1 MLLISLL
8 TVQLQTK
15 VPNMAYGSI
24 KSISDS
30 ILESTDGES
39 IQEQIDAYMQSTTS
53 GTTNDGVIANAAIRK
68 DTGAIV
74 KSLGARAKV
83 VAEPAVVI
91 DRAASVT
98 RDWTALMMA
107 NDQDNSAINA
117 AFLSDEIAAN
127 ASSAPETTDEAY
139 LQTGVLPAGGD
150 TGNGLMS
157 SLRPEARPAELVMS
171 SLRPEARPDV
181 VTEEPEAVVPTST
194 TFATITKSGT
204 STIVDSTA
212 PLTNGFDSLTL
223 AEGTNIHLDGR
234 GFVTLPHGI
243 VPDTNSIKKAD
254 GTAFNPTGSHGLK
267 RRDLSGV
274 DYSGATKF
282 GISRTDYADDE
293 AWAKAVYAEFG
304 DRTATE
310 YGTGFVDLTDSAKQA
325 AYDMTWNA
333 GIASASW
340 SSVQTMLTEASK
352 EDDTT
357 KSTDNLIGFTTNFR
371 SGKEKVNGVS
381 VNNYP
386 RGLLKRRAQTYNLVA
401 KSGEEASTITTI
413 AVMTNGVRTGTTY
426 QIKKSDGTIIKT
438 WTKPDLNERLGDLE
452 IN

>member
-1 MLLISLL
+1 
-8 TVQLQTK
+8 
-15 VPNMAYGSI
+15 
-24 KSISDS
+24 
-30 ILESTDGES
+30 
-39 IQEQIDAYMQSTTS
+39 
-53 GTTNDGVIANAAIRK
+53 
-68 DTGAIV
+68 
-74 KSLGARAKV
+74 
-83 VAEPAVVI
+83 
-91 DRAASVT
+91 
-98 RDWTALMMA
+98 MMA
-107 NDQDNSAINA
+107 NAQDNSAINA

-127 ASSAPETTDEAY
+127 ASSAPETTDEAF
-139 LQTGVLPAGGD
+139 LQTGVLPADGD

>member
-1 MLLISLL
+1 
-8 TVQLQTK
+8 
-15 VPNMAYGSI
+15 MAYGSI

>member
-1 MLLISLL
+1 
-8 TVQLQTK
+8 
-15 VPNMAYGSI
+15 MAYGSI

-68 DTGAIV
+68 DAGAIV
-74 KSLGARAKV
+74 KSLGARAKAK
-83 VAEPAVVI
+83 AEPAVLI
-91 DRAASVT
+91 DKAASVS

-127 ASSAPETTDEAY
+127 ASSAPETTDEAF